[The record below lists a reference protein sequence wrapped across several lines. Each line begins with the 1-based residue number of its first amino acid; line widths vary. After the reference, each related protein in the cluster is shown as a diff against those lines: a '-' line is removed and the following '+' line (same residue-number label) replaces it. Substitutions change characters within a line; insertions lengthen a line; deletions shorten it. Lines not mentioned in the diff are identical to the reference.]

1 MSLLN
6 VWLEPAVA
14 LVGVDTDGLDAAG
27 VRRNVGKLFPIP
39 HAGCVLAG
47 RGESRFLGCIAAAI
61 CNMGEDFDDL
71 ASVLKQLADQ
81 TAGEFRQMGGIPDGF
96 KLELVLVGFSWARNR
111 MAGVEVVLEPG
122 AAQFVEDEIEL
133 EHVTPWHESLT
144 GLPSPSSPANM
155 AVLARA
161 QARLLRSMGPNVAG
175 GGKLIMARL
184 ERHQMRTWEESE
196 LS

>member
-6 VWLEPAVA
+6 VWLEPGVA
-14 LVGVDTDGLDAAG
+14 LIGVDTDGVDVAG

-61 CNMGEDFDDL
+61 CSMGEEFDDL
-71 ASVLKQLADQ
+71 AAVLKRLADQ
-81 TAGEFRQMGGIPDGF
+81 TVSELRPMGGIPEGL

-111 MAGVEVVLEPG
+111 MAGIELELEPG
-122 AAQFVEDEIEL
+122 AAQFAQDEIEL
-133 EHVTPWHESLT
+133 EHVTPWDDSLAA
-144 GLPSPSSPANM
+144 LPSPSSPANM

-175 GGKLIMARL
+175 GGKLIIASI
-184 ERHQMRTWEESE
+184 ERHQMRTWEEAT
-196 LS
+196 L

>member
-1 MSLLN
+1 MSIVN
-6 VWLEPAVA
+6 VWLEPSVA

-47 RGESRFLGCIAAAI
+47 RGESRFLGCIAAAL
-61 CNMGEDFDDL
+61 CNVGEDFDDL
-71 ASVLKQLADQ
+71 ASSLKQLADQ
-81 TAGEFRQMGGIPDGF
+81 SVGEFRQMGAVPEGMR
-96 KLELVLVGFSWARNR
+96 LELVLVGFSWMRNR
-111 MAGVEVVLEPG
+111 MAGIELQLEPG
-122 AAQFVEDEIEL
+122 AAQFVEEEIEL
-133 EHVTPWHESLT
+133 EHVAPWHESLT

-175 GGKLIMARL
+175 GGKLIMASI
-184 ERHQMRTWEESE
+184 ERHQMRTWEEAT
-196 LS
+196 L